1 MAQRGG
7 KRPGA
12 GRKPGSVE
20 LATAKEKRTLSDLA
34 KALAPEALEALA
46 RVMRDPEQ
54 TGSAVVAAAN
64 AILDRAYGKPVP
76 VVLDADDEDAPAL
89 TFNIGVRQAVGEVRV
104 SRAE

>member
-76 VVLDADDEDAPAL
+76 VVLDPDDDEVQAM
-89 TFNIGVRQAVGEVRV
+89 TFHIGVRPAVGEVRV
-104 SRAE
+104 TRPE